1 MTRPDLYMMNDLE
14 KDIAEKY
21 EAISLAKLAA
31 QKSPRGIAWVVKWP
45 AGHTT
50 VETSPV
56 LMKCNRTKITEV
68 SSSGEL
74 KCA

>member
-1 MTRPDLYMMNDLE
+1 MTRPDLDMINDLE
-14 KDIAEKY
+14 KDIAEKHD
-21 EAISLAKLAA
+21 AISMAKLAA
-31 QKSPRGIAWVVKWP
+31 RKSPRGVAWVVKWP

-50 VETSPV
+50 VETYPV

-68 SSSGEL
+68 SASGEL